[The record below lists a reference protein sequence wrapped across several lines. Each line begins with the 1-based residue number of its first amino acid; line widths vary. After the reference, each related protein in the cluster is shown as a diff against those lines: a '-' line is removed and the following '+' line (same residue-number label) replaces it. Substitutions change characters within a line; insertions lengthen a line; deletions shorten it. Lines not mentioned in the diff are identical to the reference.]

1 MGVRLVSSAVLIA
14 GMALAAILTGHHEN
28 KVYGD
33 ASAVLVNCPQTETIN
48 CDTVNTSAWSEL
60 LGVPIAA
67 FAMPTYLLVLL
78 LIWRSRRSES
88 LLAYAFS
95 IGVLTLLYSVFLF
108 YLSKTQIGFICLYC
122 VGLYGVNVS
131 IPLLTA
137 LAARRSPLSLIRGTI
152 SDLLSWPRALRATAV
167 TFLLLLAATVGL
179 QQAYRLHVKE
189 QAAAERER
197 IEKQGGP
204 FVPAGPNS
212 LAVPLE
218 RPGAESLFFDE
229 ALAAA
234 PAPTGG
240 IPYKLAGP
248 LGRIL
253 KGPKTVPFD
262 LQSRLGHGRPVA
274 LLFWIPGYRESERHL
289 MTMARFFKSQLPVFD
304 VYAVAGR
311 GTQQRDEEVLEAA
324 TLLGVPQD
332 LPLLIDD
339 KFVVS
344 TALNALDMPN
354 LALFR
359 ADGMLV
365 ASKIKSLD
373 QKLAL
378 PSGILSAEEVVRK
391 MAAGEAVPEIKQMAQ
406 YFPATE
412 MVGWCA
418 PQFEAKKFD
427 TNEVF
432 KFSGKP
438 SGNRPLLL
446 MFWSSTCKHCQVE
459 IPLLVSWLKQNP
471 HRVDILSVTQIR
483 PDQPGVLSHREVT
496 RRYIKER
503 QISWPVLED
512 TDGSIT
518 ELYRNISTPTTF
530 FITPQGSVVQAWLFP
545 HPNDFGSAME
555 AALAKVNTVA
565 AGACRPAPQSPAPR
579 LALDMLG
586 ASGNKVSLASQLD
599 RPAIVHLWAT
609 WCAPC
614 VGEVPALLRFGQ
626 TLEKSGD
633 GRLVM
638 ISVEDAGSGDRIA
651 GFAKKLGI
659 PLHTFRAPTG
669 ALTEM
674 LDIGYRLPR
683 TYVVSPSGILVASW
697 QGIQKWDDPKV
708 AEGALWRLRN
718 AASLAR

>member
-1 MGVRLVSSAVLIA
+1 
-14 GMALAAILTGHHEN
+14 
-28 KVYGD
+28 
-33 ASAVLVNCPQTETIN
+33 
-48 CDTVNTSAWSEL
+48 
-60 LGVPIAA
+60 
-67 FAMPTYLLVLL
+67 
-78 LIWRSRRSES
+78 
-88 LLAYAFS
+88 
-95 IGVLTLLYSVFLF
+95 
-108 YLSKTQIGFICLYC
+108 
-122 VGLYGVNVS
+122 
-131 IPLLTA
+131 
-137 LAARRSPLSLIRGTI
+137 
-152 SDLLSWPRALRATAV
+152 
-167 TFLLLLAATVGL
+167 
-179 QQAYRLHVKE
+179 
-189 QAAAERER
+189 
-197 IEKQGGP
+197 
-204 FVPAGPNS
+204 
-212 LAVPLE
+212 
-218 RPGAESLFFDE
+218 
-229 ALAAA
+229 
-234 PAPTGG
+234 
-240 IPYKLAGP
+240 
-248 LGRIL
+248 
-253 KGPKTVPFD
+253 
-262 LQSRLGHGRPVA
+262 
-274 LLFWIPGYRESERHL
+274 
-289 MTMARFFKSQLPVFD
+289 
-304 VYAVAGR
+304 
-311 GTQQRDEEVLEAA
+311 
-324 TLLGVPQD
+324 
-332 LPLLIDD
+332 
-339 KFVVS
+339 
-344 TALNALDMPN
+344 
-354 LALFR
+354 
-359 ADGMLV
+359 
-365 ASKIKSLD
+365 
-373 QKLAL
+373 
-378 PSGILSAEEVVRK
+378 
-391 MAAGEAVPEIKQMAQ
+391 MAQ

-545 HPNDFGSAME
+545 HPSDFGSAME